1 MICTYGFSFI
11 VNIFHPFLPLFLL
24 FLLCYFRF
32 FENLIIPMD
41 GLDSE
46 FEDGS
51 DGFKSDAEAKYF
63 FSEVIAKAFPNI
75 LNGRSLFRF

>member
-1 MICTYGFSFI
+1 
-11 VNIFHPFLPLFLL
+11 
-24 FLLCYFRF
+24 
-32 FENLIIPMD
+32 MD

-63 FSEVIAKAFPNI
+63 FSEVIAKAFPYI
-75 LNGRSLFRF
+75 LNGRSLFGF